1 MAIGTFNNGVQ
12 LLVVREKINDV
23 IDIIDGNSNSTS
35 LVITGGSIDSTVI
48 GSTSRA
54 NGFFSNVTVTTEVDT
69 KDLNANTVT
78 ANNATFVNLT
88 ATSATI
94 NVTSGTINGVTI
106 GGTSA
111 GLITGTTITAS
122 TLFSGNGASVTSVDA
137 ETLGGNSAADLRSF
151 ATSEAVTAYTNAT
164 SYADTKAATTYS
176 NATSYADSAAATAYS
191 NATSFAANAD
201 NISSGTLTTARL
213 DDSGA
218 TPGMYGNTIAT
229 PILTI
234 DAKGRVTNVYTQLLS
249 VATTLAGVL
258 QGNNQANDDIFINNL
273 TAVAN
278 VVATNVYATSGIFTN
293 ITLNGQNLDTYIDS
307 RSVRIYDS
315 SNTQVFP

>member
-35 LVITGGSIDSTVI
+35 LVITGGSIDGTVI

-69 KDLNANTVT
+69 KDLNANAVT
-78 ANNATFVNLT
+78 ANNANIVNLT
-88 ATSATI
+88 ATSATV
-94 NVTSGTINGVTI
+94 NVISGTIDGVTI
-106 GGTSA
+106 GGASA

-137 ETLGGNSAADLRSF
+137 VTLGGNSAADLRSF
-151 ATSEAVTAYTNAT
+151 ATSEAATAYTNAT
-164 SYADTKAATTYS
+164 SYADTE
-176 NATSYADSAAATAYS
+176 AATAFS
-191 NATSFAANAD
+191 NATSFASNAD

-218 TPGMYGNTIAT
+218 TPGVYGNTIAA
-229 PILTI
+229 PVVTI
-234 DAKGRVTNVYTQLLS
+234 DAKGRVTNVFTQVLS
-249 VATTLAGVL
+249 VASTLAGVL

-273 TAVAN
+273 NAVAN
-278 VVATNVYATSGIFTN
+278 VVATNVYATTVNATSGVFAN
-293 ITLNGQNLDTYIDS
+293 VTLDGTDLDSLI
-307 RSVRIYDS
+307 VRIYDS
-315 SNTQVFP
+315 ANTQVFP